1 MASKKQKRKQRLQKA
16 KKFIS
21 TYEGKNIVRGYCRK
35 FNVGQVCAIKEL
47 EILGYEIDS
56 DYKKQAFSQHNARIK
71 TDEKKRKEKETKK
84 TELEPWQDEN
94 FYYIAGYTS
103 GGVPFGITWEEYE
116 RDIKE
121 DNDKQDEVKKNIE
134 EKKNDS
140 QDFLDWDIP
149 F

>member
-16 KKFIS
+16 EKFIS

-47 EILGYEIDS
+47 EILGYEVDL
-56 DYKKQAFSQHNARIK
+56 DYKKQAFSQHNVRIK
-71 TDEKKRKEKETKK
+71 ADKKKKTKKIKK
-84 TELEPWQDEN
+84 TELEPRQDEN
-94 FYYIAGYTS
+94 FYYIAGYTP
-103 GGVPFGITWEEYE
+103 GGVPFGITWKEYE

-121 DNDKQDEVKKNIE
+121 DKDKEDEVNYSIE
-134 EKKNDS
+134 EEKNDN
-140 QDFLDWDIP
+140 DFLDGDIP